1 MSRKKRPNQAFAN
14 PTADAG
20 VDVSMDMGAQDA
32 FIKSQSVKLRHFM
45 AMPSPIGK
53 KSRGDYRRPDQY
65 DDESVGGLLFKEAG
79 CFSAVMLSNSRGK
92 KDLDG
97 GSMDMS
103 SCRITL
109 PRFYENEKGD
119 DTQKRIYL
127 APGDKVYVANPE
139 VDVRVVNYQEVEF
152 NQERDN
158 VLQFPAVCIQMIQD
172 SRGITY
178 EEDVDFKLTP
188 DGNIRWTPGAKNPGI
203 DPDTKMGR
211 VYAVRYLYLAHWYIV
226 SLPNEVRIGQV
237 TDGNTRGES
246 RYPYNAQLVREYVY
260 HQRKNSDNQKQK
272 KEFDHGPSREIQD
285 PPYPVGEGP
294 FIKINMSDVED
305 E

>member
-1 MSRKKRPNQAFAN
+1 MSNKRPLQAFAN
-14 PTADAG
+14 PDSLK
-20 VDVSMDMGAQDA
+20 VPDVSFDLSSMDA
-32 FIKSQSVKLRHFM
+32 FVKSQAVKLRHFM

-65 DDESVGGLLFKEAG
+65 DDESTGGLLFKEAG
-79 CFSAVMLSNSRGK
+79 CFSAVMLNNSRGK
-92 KDLDG
+92 SDIDA

-109 PRFYENEKGD
+109 PRFYEDENGQDK
-119 DTQKRIYL
+119 QKRIYL
-127 APGDKVYVANPE
+127 APGDKVYVANPD

-152 NQERDN
+152 TPDRDN
-158 VLQFPAVCIQMIQD
+158 VLQFPAVCVQMIQD
-172 SRGITY
+172 SRGKTY
-178 EEDVDFKLTP
+178 EEDVDFRLTP
-188 DGNIRWTPGAKNPGI
+188 DGNIRWVSPENNPGI
-203 DPDTKMGR
+203 DPDTKKGR

-226 SLPNEVRIGQV
+226 SIPNEVRIGQV
-237 TDGNTRGES
+237 TDGENRSEA

-260 HQRKNSDNQKQK
+260 HQRKNSDNQAQK
-272 KEFDHGPSREIQD
+272 KEFDEGPSREVSEPQ
-285 PPYPVGEGP
+285 YPSGPTP